1 MSYRRYVARVE
12 RRRALLVADLVK
24 GNQLRLEANLR
35 LRDIVKVVAA
45 EQPLLIQ
52 DAYLARK
59 ADQRSFA
66 RFRRE
71 RLDKAN
77 LPSPVD
83 ASNWEEERARVFRQ
97 AFVQHQ
103 IQMAWDGQIGK
114 RPS

>member
-1 MSYRRYVARVE
+1 MAYRRYVARVE

-24 GNQLRLEANLR
+24 ANELRLEAHLP
-35 LRDIVKVVAA
+35 LWVIEKVVA
-45 EQPLLIQ
+45 EREPLLTQ
-52 DAYLARK
+52 DAYLAK
-59 ADQRSFA
+59 KSDQRAFA

-71 RLDKAN
+71 HLVKAN
-77 LPSPVD
+77 LSSPVD
-83 ASNWEEERARVFRQ
+83 ASHWQEERARVFLQ